1 MLISLAIM
9 YGQFLGLH
17 QAMPLPG
24 ESKEDR
30 HVRQNAWDNI
40 CQTDLFI
47 SMTLGLPYVANGRNI
62 ALSYYGEAGSP
73 MWFQRQVM
81 DAASQLIDRNQSGLM
96 NAEEPTGAITKILD
110 NAAAQ
115 MTSEFWGAPQ
125 VLIQASGNRRQAIQW
140 TTKQLFYWLVRLFTH
155 LPFSIQSIEQPHLE
169 GHRIA
174 CQEGCRGML
183 TIYNILRSDKKADIA
198 NLIDYQAFISSSI
211 LLLGLLGYGNSPR
224 SYAQVDHDPDRDLV
238 HRTLQVLHKASATG
252 TNAIAAEAVEGL
264 QTLFMMTQHSGSSCF
279 PEGMDIKD
287 ARTKIKIPYIGV
299 ISIAPGEQLKR
310 AHSSSPEPAP
320 PLPVISFAH
329 QTMTGSSTLVYGAP
343 NTIPLEAPAL
353 SQVTIGLQPDA
364 MEAEF
369 TSIDWD
375 FDNLMAMNPE
385 DWSWI
390 SAETQPDVYY

>member
-1 MLISLAIM
+1 MLTSLAIV

-17 QAMPLPG
+17 QTMPLPG

-40 CQTDLFI
+40 CQTDLFM

-96 NAEEPTGAITKILD
+96 NAEEPTSVITKILD

-115 MTSEFWGAPQ
+115 MTAEFWDAPQ
-125 VLIQASGNRRQAIQW
+125 ILTQANGNRRQAIQW
-140 TTKQLFYWLVRLFTH
+140 TTKQMFYWLVQLFTH

-169 GHRIA
+169 GHRLA
-174 CQEGCRGML
+174 CQDGCRGML
-183 TIYNILRSDKKADIA
+183 RIYNILRSDKKADIA

-224 SYAQVDHDPDRDLV
+224 SYAQVDHNPDRDLV
-238 HRTLQVLHKASATG
+238 HRTLQVLHQASATG
-252 TNAIAAEAVEGL
+252 NNAIAAEAVEGL
-264 QTLFMMTQHSGSSCF
+264 ETLFNMTHPSSCCVS
-279 PEGMDIKD
+279 EAVELKD

-299 ISIAPGEQLKR
+299 ISIAPGEQLQR
-310 AHSSSPEPAP
+310 THSSSPEPAP

-329 QTMTGSSTLVYGAP
+329 QTMTGSPPQAYGAP
-343 NTIPLEAPAL
+343 KIIPPGGPAF
-353 SQVTIGLQPDA
+353 SQVAIGLQPDA

-369 TSIDWD
+369 TSIDFE
-375 FDNLMAMNPE
+375 FDNLMATNPG
-385 DWSWI
+385 DWSWVFPEI
-390 SAETQPDVYY
+390 MPDEYY